1 MIFETHA
8 HYDDERFDEDRD
20 ILIEKLFQKNICNI
34 INVGAS
40 IESTKTTIALAK
52 KYENMYAA
60 AGVHPSDIA
69 GLNEET
75 LAWLKEQTKDP
86 KVIAVGEIGLD
97 FCKPIDRTL
106 QLQRLTEQA
115 ALAEK
120 RRLPIV
126 LHCVKAYEKLLS
138 LMDQYAVPILFHGF
152 TGSPQLAC
160 QLIRKGYFL
169 SFGTTLFRSPRTQ
182 EALRTTP
189 YEHLFLETDEADTT
203 IEEIYRQAA
212 ALRNTPI
219 ETLKHSIYTNY
230 KTLFG

>member
-1 MIFETHA
+1 MDIPFVDIHTHQNGFRPNVVSIRSVRLGKE
-8 HYDDERFDEDRD
+8 DIPTSGERFSAGIHPWDCET
-20 ILIEKLFQKNICNI
+20 
-34 INVGAS
+34 VGS
-40 IESTKTTIALAK
+40 EWLDSL
-52 KYENMYAA
+52 
-60 AGVHPSDIA
+60 
-69 GLNEET
+69 ET
-75 LAWLKEQTKDP
+75 LPVA
-86 KVIAVGEIGLD
+86 AVGEIGLD
-97 FCKPIDRTL
+97 YCKPVDRTV
-106 QLQRLTEQA
+106 QLRRLTEQA

-138 LMDQYAVPILFHGF
+138 LMDRYTVPILFHGF

-189 YEHLFLETDEADTT
+189 YEHLFLETDAADTT

-212 ALRNTPI
+212 ALRNTSI
-219 ETLKHSIYTNY
+219 ETLKQSIYTNY

>member
-1 MIFETHA
+1 MMGLHPTSVNDNPTWRSDLQRVEGFLIRPPQGIS
-8 HYDDERFDEDRD
+8 RFY
-20 ILIEKLFQKNICNI
+20 
-34 INVGAS
+34 G
-40 IESTKTTIALAK
+40 
-52 KYENMYAA
+52 
-60 AGVHPSDIA
+60 
-69 GLNEET
+69 
-75 LAWLKEQTKDP
+75 
-86 KVIAVGEIGLD
+86 VGEIGLD

-230 KTLFG
+230 NTLFG

>member
-1 MIFETHA
+1 M
-8 HYDDERFDEDRD
+8 
-20 ILIEKLFQKNICNI
+20 
-34 INVGAS
+34 
-40 IESTKTTIALAK
+40 
-52 KYENMYAA
+52 
-60 AGVHPSDIA
+60 
-69 GLNEET
+69 
-75 LAWLKEQTKDP
+75 
-86 KVIAVGEIGLD
+86 
-97 FCKPIDRTL
+97 
-106 QLQRLTEQA
+106 
-115 ALAEK
+115 
-120 RRLPIV
+120 
-126 LHCVKAYEKLLS
+126 LHCVKAYDKLLS
-138 LMDQYAVPILFHGF
+138 LMDRYTVPILFHGF

>member
-1 MIFETHA
+1 MNPQYESSRLWIHLLSIYTPTETKCALTLWRSGRSGSGKSAYRHPA
-8 HYDDERFDEDRD
+8 NPSRQEYIRGIARPWVRSGSIRWKRCPLPLSER
-20 ILIEKLFQKNICNI
+20 
-34 INVGAS
+34 
-40 IESTKTTIALAK
+40 
-52 KYENMYAA
+52 
-60 AGVHPSDIA
+60 SD
-69 GLNEET
+69 
-75 LAWLKEQTKDP
+75 
-86 KVIAVGEIGLD
+86 
-97 FCKPIDRTL
+97 
-106 QLQRLTEQA
+106 
-115 ALAEK
+115 

-138 LMDQYAVPILFHGF
+138 LMDRYTVPILFHGF

>member
-1 MIFETHA
+1 MDTPFVDIHTHRNEMRPNVVAIRSIRLGKECIPTSGEPFSAGIHPWDCET
-8 HYDDERFDEDRD
+8 
-20 ILIEKLFQKNICNI
+20 
-34 INVGAS
+34 VGS
-40 IESTKTTIALAK
+40 EWLDSL
-52 KYENMYAA
+52 
-60 AGVHPSDIA
+60 
-69 GLNEET
+69 ET
-75 LAWLKEQTKDP
+75 LPVA
-86 KVIAVGEIGLD
+86 AVGEIGLD
-97 FCKPIDRTL
+97 FCKPIDHTL

-126 LHCVKAYEKLLS
+126 LHCVKAYDKLLS
-138 LMDQYAVPILFHGF
+138 LMDRYTVPILFHGF

-189 YEHLFLETDEADTT
+189 DEHLFLETDEADTT
-203 IEEIYRQAA
+203 IEEIYREAA